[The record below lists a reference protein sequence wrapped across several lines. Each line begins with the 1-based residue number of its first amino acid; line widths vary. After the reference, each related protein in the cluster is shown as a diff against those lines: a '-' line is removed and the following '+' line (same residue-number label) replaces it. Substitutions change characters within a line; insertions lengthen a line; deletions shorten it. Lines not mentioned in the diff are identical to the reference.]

1 LIVDILF
8 LFSLQT
14 PREDVMEHREFL
26 EMLGAV
32 EALTYGQSEKLL
44 RAIEGRGD
52 LDEVH
57 ALIENRFENN
67 KKCPHCGKKHL
78 QRWGNAAG
86 LQRFKCVSCRKTF
99 NALTGTPLA
108 RLRKREQWLEFSAT
122 LLESTSV
129 RKAAKRCK
137 IAKDTSLLWRH
148 RFLLSQKNNQD
159 QKLKGIAE
167 IDETFF

>member
-1 LIVDILF
+1 
-8 LFSLQT
+8 
-14 PREDVMEHREFL
+14 MEHREFL

-32 EALTYGQSEKLL
+32 ERLSHGQSEKLV
-44 RAIEGRGD
+44 RAISGRGD

-57 ALIENRFENN
+57 ALIEERFERD
-67 KKCPHCGKKHL
+67 KKCPHCSEKHL

-86 LQRFKCVSCRKTF
+86 LRRFKCKSCHKTF

-108 RLRKREQWLEFSAT
+108 RLRKREQWLEFAAS
-122 LLESTSV
+122 LLESSSI

-137 IAKDTSLLWRH
+137 IAKDTSLHWRH
-148 RFLLSQKNNQD
+148 RFLESQKNNQD
-159 QKLKGIAE
+159 HILKGVVE

>member
-1 LIVDILF
+1 
-8 LFSLQT
+8 
-14 PREDVMEHREFL
+14 MEHLEFM

-32 EALTYGQSEKLL
+32 EGLTHGQSEKLAW
-44 RAIEGRGD
+44 AISGRGD

-57 ALIENRFENN
+57 ALIEKRFEGD
-67 KKCPHCGKKHL
+67 KKCPHCGEKHL

-86 LQRFKCVSCRKTF
+86 LRRFRCVSCRKTF

-122 LLESTSV
+122 LLQSLSV
-129 RKAAKRCK
+129 RKAAKRCQ
-137 IAKDTSLLWRH
+137 IAKDTSLHWRH
-148 RFLLSQKNNQD
+148 RFLQSQKNNQD
-159 QKLKGIAE
+159 HSLKGVVE